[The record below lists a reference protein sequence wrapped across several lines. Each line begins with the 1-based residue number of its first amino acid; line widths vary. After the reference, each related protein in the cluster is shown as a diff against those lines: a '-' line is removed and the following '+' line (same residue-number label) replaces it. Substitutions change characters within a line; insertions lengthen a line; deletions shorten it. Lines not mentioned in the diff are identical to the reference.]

1 MSYDSKWLSLGD
13 KRSVFTLRRI
23 HSNIENRESVFN
35 DPEMRLSLAGMMI
48 NTSVWRQM
56 TRPKTLKG
64 MTVVM

>member
-1 MSYDSKWLSLGD
+1 MPYDSKWLSLGD

-48 NTSVWRQM
+48 NTSVWRHM